1 MMQMLTAY
9 LFHATALNDTKS
21 AYLKLKFLYRNL
33 NKFDDSS
40 VLSAYLVCG
49 QQGLISVVCE
59 TMNLIFLCKQ
69 TTFVDLVL
77 NYVAFAGILAIDDE
91 ILESVRL
98 SYQSLIA
105 ILEDPSLLK
114 TLKLIKDNTDELTND
129 NEGGNNEKP
138 KKAYV
143 SVTFHV
149 IRIFY
154 KLVYFYL
161 YPLMVIPLQIYLYK
175 TFVDVSSHE
184 TKGMTDFF
192 GGIFDVNSNA
202 VEELVAEQMY
212 NKDDFKLYLM
222 RVIALFIAGYPLIL
236 SIVPI
241 IICIEHFKK

>member
-1 MMQMLTAY
+1 M
-9 LFHATALNDTKS
+9 
-21 AYLKLKFLYRNL
+21 
-33 NKFDDSS
+33 
-40 VLSAYLVCG
+40 
-49 QQGLISVVCE
+49 
-59 TMNLIFLCKQ
+59 
-69 TTFVDLVL
+69 
-77 NYVAFAGILAIDDE
+77 
-91 ILESVRL
+91 
-98 SYQSLIA
+98 
-105 ILEDPSLLK
+105 
-114 TLKLIKDNTDELTND
+114 KLIKDNTDELTND

-175 TFVDVSSHE
+175 TFVDVGHE

-212 NKDDFKLYLM
+212 KKDDFKLYLM

-241 IICIEHFKK
+241 VICIEYFKE